1 MITLIFVYHS
11 VIRCIEKYRRTI
23 WQQAYGKKSN
33 SFMQNCE
40 SSNLIYTR
48 DNYERIFQN
57 DLITAKQSG
66 VMVVPRIRYKY
77 KPLIIETLS
86 SLLHKSREIS
96 VRIKEKGYN
105 EAYLLNVGI
114 EVACN
119 SKQTLYSVQSLTN
132 LLSGMEISISSV

>member
-1 MITLIFVYHS
+1 
-11 VIRCIEKYRRTI
+11 
-23 WQQAYGKKSN
+23 
-33 SFMQNCE
+33 MQNCE

-57 DLITAKQSG
+57 DLITAKQSV

-105 EAYLLNVGI
+105 EADLLNAGI

-119 SKQTLYSVQSLTN
+119 SKPTLQRAIIDKSIVWNGNFNFFGLIQKQT
-132 LLSGMEISISSV
+132 IS